1 MMCIRSRLIAAVI
14 AVAVPGVAHS
24 QSPMD
29 SALAVFIKG
38 IRVVD
43 NHTHVNSLVAHDTD
57 SDALPLDGIPPGPTP
72 VRLRA
77 DNATLVTM
85 AYRALY
91 GYAYDDL
98 TDLHLTELRGSVKQ
112 VMAREKNHFPTWA
125 LDRIGVEVMVGNRIA
140 MGPGLDAPRFRWASY
155 VDALM
160 LPLSNAG
167 TASTPDQRVLYPLED
182 KLLRRYLADLKLA
195 KVPATLD
202 AYMKTVVTP
211 TLEAQQKGGCIA
223 VKFEAAYL
231 RSLDFDD
238 ASLAD
243 ARRIYARYAG
253 HGAPTRAE
261 YKTLQDYLFR
271 YIARE
276 AGRLGMAVHI
286 HSLEGGGSYYR
297 IAGSDPL
304 LLEPAF
310 NDSSLRKTNFVIVH
324 GGGIYYRNAGA
335 MLSKGNVYVDMSAMS
350 LLYDPA
356 MLANILHEWLTQ
368 YPEKVL
374 FGTDAFT
381 LGPDAGWE
389 VAAWI
394 GTTTAREA
402 LTIALTRMM
411 RDGEITRARAEELAM
426 MVLRTNAGTL
436 YGLVS
441 H

>member
-1 MMCIRSRLIAAVI
+1 MMRAHLLATLIALTAP
-14 AVAVPGVAHS
+14 VAASAQS
-24 QSPMD
+24 QTD

-38 IRVVD
+38 IRAVD
-43 NHTHVNSLVAHDTD
+43 NHTHVNSLAPHDTD
-57 SDALPLDGIPPGPTP
+57 SDALPLDGLPPGPTA
-72 VRLRA
+72 VRIRA
-77 DNATLVTM
+77 DNATLVTR
-85 AYRALY
+85 AYRELY

-112 VMAREKNHFPTWA
+112 VMAREKNHFPTWV

-155 VDALM
+155 VDALI
-160 LPLSNAG
+160 LPLSNVGAA
-167 TASTPDQRVLYPLED
+167 TTPDQRVLYPLED
-182 KLLRRYLADLKLA
+182 KLLRRYLSDLHLA

-202 AYMKTVVTP
+202 AYLKTVVTP
-211 TLEAQQKGGCIA
+211 TLEQQQKGGCVA

-253 HGAPTRAE
+253 RGVPTRAE

-276 AGRLGMAVHI
+276 SGRLGMAVHI

-335 MLSKGNVYVDMSAMS
+335 MLSKGNVYLDMSAMS
-350 LLYDPA
+350 LIYDSS

-389 VAAWI
+389 VTAWL

-411 RDGEITRARAEELAM
+411 RDGEITRERAEELAM

-436 YGLVS
+436 YGLFS